1 MSLASEDGSKHP
13 PWLLRLRSSTGFIAA
28 TVWMSNFTDYF
39 LYAMIVPVM
48 PSALVERANVPYEDR
63 EYWVS
68 VLLMSEA
75 GVACIACPVFG
86 YLVDVSPSRKLPYQ
100 LGLIL
105 LGGSMG
111 LLAVADTVW
120 KFVAARL
127 LQGGAS
133 AVVVVGGLALM
144 TDSVAADNLGLM
156 IGYLGSAV
164 TLGFLLGPFL
174 GGLVYDAAGYHAVFI
189 VAFGIVAVDLV
200 MRFAVVEKSVAR
212 SWSKGLLSDRQ
223 SADYQTLPREC
234 PPEQPAAKRGFVLPL
249 LLRQPRILL
258 SSWALLV
265 QGLIY
270 AAFDSTLPVFVETRF
285 GWTAFGAGMA
295 FLPGALSAFFNPYFG
310 HISDRHG
317 NRPVTITA
325 FLLLTPT
332 LILLRLITHNT
343 LSHKTLL
350 FTLEA
355 LAGLF
360 LNLCM
365 PALFVETQQTL
376 DAMEAREPGVF
387 GAKGAVAQG
396 FGIQTMAQFAGLF
409 CGPVVGG

>member
-1 MSLASEDGSKHP
+1 MKIVRPTAL
-13 PWLLRLRSSTGFIAA
+13 LLRTTSNLLTAA
-28 TVWMSNFTDYF
+28 G
-39 LYAMIVPVM
+39 
-48 PSALVERANVPYEDR
+48 

-212 SWSKGLLSDRQ
+212 RWSKGLLSDSQ
-223 SADYQTLPREC
+223 SADYHTFPRDC
-234 PPEQPAAKRGFVLPL
+234 PPPEQSATKRGFVLPL

-270 AAFDSTLPVFVETRF
+270 AAFDAVCPNHFIYSAMLTKQQTLPVFVETRF
-285 GWTAFGAGMA
+285 GWTAFGAGMT

-310 HISDRHG
+310 TQPYIY
-317 NRPVTITA
+317 
-325 FLLLTPT
+325 
-332 LILLRLITHNT
+332 
-343 LSHKTLL
+343 LSSNQ
-350 FTLEA
+350 A
-355 LAGLF
+355 Y
-360 LNLCM
+360 
-365 PALFVETQQTL
+365 
-376 DAMEAREPGVF
+376 
-387 GAKGAVAQG
+387 
-396 FGIQTMAQFAGLF
+396 
-409 CGPVVGG
+409 

>member
-1 MSLASEDGSKHP
+1 
-13 PWLLRLRSSTGFIAA
+13 
-28 TVWMSNFTDYF
+28 
-39 LYAMIVPVM
+39 
-48 PSALVERANVPYEDR
+48 
-63 EYWVS
+63 
-68 VLLMSEA
+68 MSEA

-189 VAFGIVAVDLV
+189 VAFAIVAVDLV

-212 SWSKGLLSDRQ
+212 RWSKGLLSDSQ
-223 SADYQTLPREC
+223 SADYHTFPRDC
-234 PPEQPAAKRGFVLPL
+234 PPPEQQAPRRGFVLPL

-270 AAFDSTLPVFVETRF
+270 AAFDAVCPNHFDLLHSTMLTKQQTLPVFVETRF

-310 HISDRHG
+310 
-317 NRPVTITA
+317 
-325 FLLLTPT
+325 
-332 LILLRLITHNT
+332 
-343 LSHKTLL
+343 
-350 FTLEA
+350 
-355 LAGLF
+355 
-360 LNLCM
+360 
-365 PALFVETQQTL
+365 TQ
-376 DAMEAREPGVF
+376 PYIYV
-387 GAKGAVAQG
+387 
-396 FGIQTMAQFAGLF
+396 
-409 CGPVVGG
+409 P